1 MEAGLNTPKK
11 IGKMLRILRKNAGYT
26 SYETFA
32 NEYELSRRHY
42 WAAENGDSITISY
55 FLQILAIHNISVYEF
70 FKLMY
75 ATFEIPNE
83 LK

>member
-1 MEAGLNTPKK
+1 MEAGLDTPKK

-32 NEYELSRRHY
+32 NDFDLSRRHY
-42 WAAENGDSITISY
+42 WAAENGDSITITY
-55 FLQILAIHNISVYEF
+55 FLQILSIHRISVYDF

-75 ATFEIPNE
+75 ATFETPNE
-83 LK
+83 LN